1 MAMHGK
7 KITLRQAADYVGE
20 FFQSLLDMFQ
30 MNKAQL
36 PSFAI
41 VTKVDDVDRDVEK
54 YVHALE
60 LAVVG
65 NLCWSF
71 ETKRYFGEDKEQVKR
86 TLVVILKGL
95 RS

>member
-1 MAMHGK
+1 MHEE
-7 KITLRQAADYVGE
+7 KITLQQAADYAGE
-20 FFQSLLDMFQ
+20 LFQSLLDMFQ

-36 PSFAI
+36 PSFA
-41 VTKVDDVDRDVEK
+41 TTTGVDGVDRDVEK

-86 TLVVILKGL
+86 TLVVTLKECAHE
-95 RS
+95 